1 MTLQEI
7 EAFLAVVQTGSLTAA
22 AKALYVTQPTLSRR
36 LDSLESELGAKLV
49 VRGKGQRMA
58 VLTDTGRAMVPIAQ
72 KWARLWAETTDVVR
86 RNGVH
91 VFEVGAIQTLCAY
104 VMPLAFAHF
113 FARGLPQ
120 QLSMS
125 TLHSPEAY
133 ETVETGVVDVAFVA
147 NTRHS
152 ELVAAVPVF
161 EDPMVLVCAQDAPYH
176 DGMRPDELDAAL
188 AVNLQATHEYRLWH
202 HYWFGAKEQAAVAD
216 NFVLVEQILL
226 MPGYW
231 CMAPLTAARGA
242 ATSRGL
248 KIVRIEDAP
257 PNRTVY
263 MLTHGP
269 SGPLADMLADDV
281 RSAAAKVV
289 AGL

>member
-1 MTLQEI
+1 MTLEEI

-36 LDSLESELGAKLV
+36 LDALEGDLGAKLV
-49 VRGKGQRMA
+49 ARGKGQRTA
-58 VLTDTGRAMVPIAQ
+58 VLTETGRALVPVAQ
-72 KWARLWAETTDVVR
+72 KWERLWAETTEVVR
-86 RNGVH
+86 RGGVH
-91 VFEVGAIQTLCAY
+91 RFEAGAIQTLCAY
-104 VMPLAFAHF
+104 VMPLAFARF

-120 QLSMS
+120 HLSMS

-133 ETVETGVVDVAFVA
+133 DAVESDVVDVAFVA

-161 EDPMVLVCAQDAPYH
+161 EDPMVLVCSPDAPYR
-176 DGMRPDELDAAL
+176 DGMRPDELDGKL

-202 HYWFGAKEQAAVAD
+202 HYWFGAKDQAAEAD
-216 NFVLVEQILL
+216 NFALVEQILQI
-226 MPGYW
+226 PGYW

-242 ATSRGL
+242 SASGGL
-248 KIVRIEDAP
+248 RIVSIEDAP

-263 MLTHGP
+263 MLTKGP
-269 SGPLADMLADDV
+269 SGPLADMLAEDV
-281 RSAAAKVV
+281 RAAAAQVTG
-289 AGL
+289 AL